1 MVFFIKNIKIELT
14 ENIHGLT
21 LTTSSGEFPLPG
33 QNISETTEI
42 LQSNFEIVQK
52 HFIKPSEDK
61 INAEDL
67 HEICLKIVV
76 YYYYLYNSWRTSNP
90 NKKSIDLNFLKKD
103 FDHPYT
109 YDIII
114 QYFKNKYPEDYEH
127 KSSVMLDIPVEKLL
141 KYEYDR
147 AEFYKAFR

>member
-1 MVFFIKNIKIELT
+1 MKFFVENIKIELT

-21 LTTSSGEFPLPG
+21 LTTSSSNLPLPG
-33 QNISETTEI
+33 QNILETTEI
-42 LQSNFEIVQK
+42 IQSNFEIVK
-52 HFIKPSEDK
+52 EHFIKLSEDK
-61 INAEDL
+61 IDADDL
-67 HEICLKIVV
+67 HEICLKIVI
-76 YYYYLYNSWRTSNP
+76 YYFYLYNSWRSSNL
-90 NKKSIDLNFLKKD
+90 NKKSIDLNFQKKD

-114 QYFKNKYPEDYEH
+114 QYFKNKYPENYEH

>member
-42 LQSNFEIVQK
+42 LQF
-52 HFIKPSEDK
+52 
-61 INAEDL
+61 
-67 HEICLKIVV
+67 
-76 YYYYLYNSWRTSNP
+76 
-90 NKKSIDLNFLKKD
+90 DLNFQKKD

>member
-33 QNISETTEI
+33 QNISETTEH
-42 LQSNFEIVQK
+42 LQSSFEIIQK

-67 HEICLKIVV
+67 NEICLKIVV
-76 YYYYLYNSWRTSNP
+76 YYFYLYNSWRTSNP